1 MEVELEELIY
11 SIFTQPPSEPNSK
24 PITFDTQNLKQLFES
39 LLIIFTNGMK
49 LLFGNS
55 SGVVDL
61 QNLSEENIMLVQQY
75 FESMG
80 FRFYFDIYD
89 DSNENR
95 DKTQQM
101 KYTNIPLSR
110 QTRLKDLF
118 FPLLSMGKIYLINF
132 DYI

>member
-1 MEVELEELIY
+1 MEVELEELII
-11 SIFTQPPSEPNSK
+11 SIFSEPPGEPRSRT
-24 PITFDTQNLKQLFES
+24 IAFDTNNLKQLFES

-55 SGVVDL
+55 QGVVEL
-61 QNLSEENIMLVQQY
+61 ENLSEENITLVQSY
-75 FESMG
+75 YESMG

-95 DKTQQM
+95 EKTQDM
-101 KYTNIPLSR
+101 KYTNLIVTS
-110 QTRLKDLF
+110 QSRLKDF
-118 FPLLSMGKIYLINF
+118 YFPLLSRGRIYLINF

>member
-11 SIFTQPPSEPNSK
+11 SIFTQPPSEPDK

-39 LLIIFTNGMK
+39 LLIIFTSGMK
-49 LLFGNS
+49 ILFGNS
-55 SGVVDL
+55 FVDL

-101 KYTNIPLSR
+101 KYTNI
-110 QTRLKDLF
+110 
-118 FPLLSMGKIYLINF
+118 
-132 DYI
+132 